1 LQSIFVNLKN
11 NEIVVIIFKKKR
23 VSRMI
28 TNTELEYKGDLYPS
42 EIVSFKQEGDSV
54 YFHTDNSVIL
64 KLTVL
69 RDSMIRFRYTTKGYF
84 SNDFSY
90 AIDKSHSHG
99 YNFLEVTEDNHHY
112 QIKTSKVQCRI
123 QKIDMRVSIYDLNEN
138 VLLEDELGFHWEES
152 YEYGGNIVKMSKA
165 SKDGECFY
173 GLGDKATQ
181 LNLKGKRVE
190 NFATDQYAFS
200 KDQEPLYKVVP
211 FYIGLQKKESYGIFF
226 DNTFRTYFDFCH
238 ERRNVT
244 SFWAEGGEMNYYFIY
259 GPLMQDVVTTY
270 TDLTGKPELPPLWA
284 LGYHQCK
291 WSYYPES
298 NVKEVAAK
306 FRELQIPC
314 DAIYLDIDYM
324 DGFRCFIWNKNY
336 FPDPKR
342 MVAELAEDGFKTIV
356 IIDPGIKIDKEYSIY
371 KEALEK
377 DYFCKRADGP
387 FMKGKVWPGECNF
400 PDYTNPEV
408 REWWAGLFKELISDI
423 GVKGVWND
431 MNEPAVMEVPNKTFP
446 MDVRHNYDGNPCSH
460 RKAHNIYGTQMARAT
475 YHGVKRFAY
484 PKRPFVI
491 TRSAYA
497 GAQRYTSSWT
507 GDNVA
512 SWEHLWIANIQVQ
525 RMCISGMG
533 FTGSDIGGFAEQ
545 PSGELYARWI
555 QLGVFHPFCRTHS
568 SGDHGDQEPWAFDE
582 EVIDI
587 TRKFVN
593 LRYQLLPY
601 LYTMFWQYIEEGIPM
616 LKPLVYYDQDDTQ
629 THYRNDEFIFGNQI
643 LVCPILEPNS
653 LGRRMYIPN
662 GQWYNYWTNEFISG
676 GKEIWVDTKF
686 DQIPIFVK
694 AGAII
699 PKYPVQQYVGEKEIT
714 ELTLD
719 LYFNEGKEKSEIY
732 EDAQDGY
739 DYKKGRYSL
748 LSLQTIGKEK
758 ELIVQLHKEGKYITS
773 YSTFKIN
780 LFGLPFSVK
789 EIEIDNVK
797 IDFDRK
803 SLDKENYLIID
814 KEFTEL
820 HIIGN

>member
-1 LQSIFVNLKN
+1 
-11 NEIVVIIFKKKR
+11 
-23 VSRMI
+23 MI
-28 TNTELEYKGDLYPS
+28 TNTALEYKGDLYPS
-42 EIVSFKQEGDSV
+42 RIVSHEHEGDTIF
-54 YFHTDNSVIL
+54 FHTDNKVIL
-64 KLTVL
+64 KVTIL
-69 RDSMIRFRYTTKGYF
+69 RDSLIRFRFTTKGYF

-90 AIDKSHSHG
+90 AIDKTQLHG
-99 YNFLEVTEDNHHY
+99 YNFLELTEEETY
-112 QIKTSKVQCRI
+112 FQIRTSKIKCKI
-123 QKIDMRVSIYDLNEN
+123 QKNDLRLSIYDLNDF
-138 VLLEDELGFHWEES
+138 LILEDELGFHWEES
-152 YEYGGNIVKMSKA
+152 YEYGGNIVKMSKS

-181 LNLKGKRVE
+181 MNLKGKRLE
-190 NFATDQYAFS
+190 NFATDQYAFQ
-200 KDQEPLYKVVP
+200 KEQDPLYKVVP
-211 FYIGLQKKESYGIFF
+211 FYIGLHNKQSYGIFF
-226 DNTFRTYFDFCH
+226 DNTFRTFFDFCQ
-238 ERRNVT
+238 ERRNVA

-259 GPLMQDVVTTY
+259 GPQMEDVVTTY
-270 TDLTGKPELPPLWA
+270 TDLTGKPELPPLWV

-298 NVKEVAAK
+298 KVKEITSK
-306 FRELQIPC
+306 FRELKIPC

-324 DGFRCFIWNKNY
+324 EGFRCFTWSKDY

-356 IIDPGIKIDKEYSIY
+356 IIDPGIKVDKDYWVY
-371 KEALEK
+371 QEALEK

-387 FMKGKVWPGECNF
+387 YMKGKVWPGECNF
-400 PDYTNPEV
+400 PDYTNPVV

-446 MDVRHNYDGNPCSH
+446 MDVRHSYDGNPCSH

-491 TRSAYA
+491 TRSAYS

-512 SWEHLWIANIQVQ
+512 TWEHLWIANIQVQ

-545 PSGELYARWI
+545 PTGELYARWI

-568 SGDHGDQEPWAFDE
+568 SGDHGNQEPWAFDE
-582 EVIDI
+582 EVINI
-587 TRKFVN
+587 TRKFVS

-601 LYTMFWQYIEEGIPM
+601 LYTMFWQYIEEGVPM

-643 LVCPILEPNS
+643 LVCPILEPNA
-653 LGRRMYIPN
+653 LGRRMYIPR
-662 GQWYNYWTNEFISG
+662 GEWYNYWTNEFATG
-676 GKEIWVDTKF
+676 GREVWIDTKF
-686 DQIPIFVK
+686 DEIPVFVK

-699 PKYPVQQYVGEKEIT
+699 PKYPVQQYVGELEFD

-719 LYFNEGKEKSEIY
+719 LYYKNGKEKSVVY

-739 DYKKGRYSL
+739 DYKKGRYSF
-748 LSLQTIGKEK
+748 LSFSLIGKEK
-758 ELIVQLHKEGKYITS
+758 ELIVQLHKDGKFDTP
-773 YSTFKIN
+773 YSKFKIN
-780 LFGLPFSVK
+780 LIGLPFKVT
-789 EIEIDNVK
+789 ELEIDNEKVE
-797 IDFDRK
+797 FDPVRFE
-803 SLDKENYLIID
+803 ENHYLIID

-820 HIIGN
+820 HIIGQ

>member
-1 LQSIFVNLKN
+1 
-11 NEIVVIIFKKKR
+11 
-23 VSRMI
+23 MI
-28 TNTELEYKGDLYPS
+28 TNTELEFKGDLYPS
-42 EIVSFKQEGDSV
+42 KIVSFEHDVDSV
-54 YFHTDNSVIL
+54 YFNTDNSVVL
-64 KLTVL
+64 KVTVL
-69 RDSMIRFRYTTKGYF
+69 RDSLIRFRYTTKGYF

-99 YNFLEVTEDNHHY
+99 YNFLAVTEEAEYY
-112 QIKTSKVQCRI
+112 QIQTSKVKCVI
-123 QKIDMRVSIYDLNEN
+123 QKIDMRVSIFDLNGN

-181 LNLKGKRVE
+181 MNLKGKRLE
-190 NFATDQYAFS
+190 NFATDQYAFQ

-211 FYIGLQKKESYGIFF
+211 FYIGLQNKQAYGIFF
-226 DNTFRTYFDFCH
+226 DNTFRTFFDFCH

-244 SFWAEGGEMNYYFIY
+244 SFWSEGGEMNYYFIY
-259 GPLMQDVVTTY
+259 GPKMEDVVTSY

-298 NVKEVAAK
+298 NVKEITAK
-306 FRELQIPC
+306 FRELKIPC

-324 DGFRCFIWNKNY
+324 EGFRCFTWNKEY

-342 MVAELAEDGFKTIV
+342 MVAELAEDGFKTVV
-356 IIDPGIKIDKEYSIY
+356 IIDPGIKIDKEYSVY

-387 FMKGKVWPGECNF
+387 YMKGKVWPGECNF

-446 MDVRHNYDGNPCSH
+446 MDVRHDYDGNPCSH

-484 PKRPFVI
+484 PKRPFII

-497 GAQRYTSSWT
+497 GAQRYSSSWT

-512 SWEHLWIANIQVQ
+512 TWEHLWIANIQVQ
-525 RMCISGMG
+525 RMSISGMG

-568 SGDHGDQEPWAFDE
+568 SGDHGNQEPWAFDK

-616 LKPLVYYDQDDTQ
+616 LKPLVYYDQNDIQ

-643 LVCPILEPNS
+643 LVCPILEANAI
-653 LGRRMYIPN
+653 GRRMYVPR
-662 GQWYNYWTNEFISG
+662 GQWYNYWTNDFVTG
-676 GKEIWVDTKF
+676 GKEIWVDTKY
-686 DQIPIFVK
+686 DEIPVFVK

-699 PKYPVQQYVGEKEIT
+699 PKYPVQQYVGELEFD

-719 LYFNEGKEKSEIY
+719 LYYKEGKEKSVVY

-739 DYKKGRYSL
+739 DYKKGRFSFL
-748 LSLQTIGKEK
+748 TFQVKGKEK
-758 ELIVQLHKEGKYITS
+758 ELNVQLHKEGKYDTN
-773 YSTFKIN
+773 YSKYKIN
-780 LFGLPFSVK
+780 LIGFPFKVK
-789 EIEIDNVK
+789 SIEIDNEE
-797 IDFDRK
+797 ILFDSAK
-803 SLDKENYLIID
+803 FEEDNYLIVA
-814 KEFTEL
+814 KEFNVL
-820 HIIGN
+820 HIIGE

>member
-1 LQSIFVNLKN
+1 
-11 NEIVVIIFKKKR
+11 
-23 VSRMI
+23 MI
-28 TNTELEYKGDLYPS
+28 TNTELEFKGDLYPS
-42 EIVSFKQEGDSV
+42 KIVSFEREVDSV
-54 YFHTDNSVIL
+54 FFNTDNSVVL
-64 KLTVL
+64 KITVL

-90 AIDKSHSHG
+90 AIDKSHTHG
-99 YNFLEVTEDNHHY
+99 YNFLEVTEEADY
-112 QIKTSKVQCRI
+112 YKIQTSKVICKI
-123 QKIDMRVSIYDLNEN
+123 QKIDMRVSIFDLSGS

-165 SKDGECFY
+165 SKEGECFY

-181 LNLKGKRVE
+181 MNLKGKRLE
-190 NFATDQYAFS
+190 NFATDQYAFQ

-211 FYIGLQKKESYGIFF
+211 FYIGLQNKQAYGIFF
-226 DNTFRTYFDFCH
+226 DNTFRTFFDFCH

-244 SFWAEGGEMNYYFIY
+244 SFWSEGGEMNYYFIY
-259 GPLMQDVVTTY
+259 GPQMEDVVTSY

-298 NVKEVAAK
+298 NVKEVTAK
-306 FRELQIPC
+306 FRELKIPC

-324 DGFRCFIWNKNY
+324 EGFRCFTWNKEY

-342 MVAELAEDGFKTIV
+342 MVAELAEDGFKTVV
-356 IIDPGIKIDKEYSIY
+356 IIDPGIKIDKEYSVY
-371 KEALEK
+371 QEALEK

-387 FMKGKVWPGECNF
+387 YMKGKVWPGECNF

-446 MDVRHNYDGNPCSH
+446 MDVRHDYDGNPCSH

-484 PKRPFVI
+484 PKRPFII

-497 GAQRYTSSWT
+497 GAQRYSSSWT

-512 SWEHLWIANIQVQ
+512 TWEHLWIANVQVQ
-525 RMCISGMG
+525 RMSISGMG

-545 PSGELYARWI
+545 PSGELYTRWI

-601 LYTMFWQYIEEGIPM
+601 LYTMFWQYIEQGIPM
-616 LKPLVYYDQDDTQ
+616 LKPLVYYDQSDIQ
-629 THYRNDEFIFGNQI
+629 THYRNDEFVFGNQI
-643 LVCPILEPNS
+643 LVCPILEPNAI
-653 LGRRMYIPN
+653 GRRMYIPR
-662 GQWYNYWTNEFISG
+662 GQWYNYWTNSLVTG
-676 GKEIWVDTKF
+676 GKEIWVDTNY
-686 DQIPIFVK
+686 DEIPVFVK

-699 PKYPVQQYVGEKEIT
+699 PKYPVQQYVGELEFD

-719 LYFNEGKEKSEIY
+719 LYYKEGKEKSVVY

-739 DYKKGRYSL
+739 DYKKGRYSFL
-748 LSLQTIGKEK
+748 TFRVTGKEK
-758 ELIVQLHKEGKYITS
+758 ELNVQLHKEGKYDTN
-773 YSTFKIN
+773 YSKYKIN
-780 LFGLPFSVK
+780 LIGLPFKVK
-789 EIEIDNVK
+789 SIEIDNEEVP
-797 IDFDRK
+797 FD
-803 SLDKENYLIID
+803 SANFEQNNYLIVA
-814 KEFTEL
+814 KEFNTL
-820 HIIGN
+820 HITGE

>member
-1 LQSIFVNLKN
+1 
-11 NEIVVIIFKKKR
+11 
-23 VSRMI
+23 MI
-28 TNTELEYKGDLYPS
+28 TNTSLEYKGDLYPS
-42 EIVSFKQEGDSV
+42 KIVSYEHEGDSI
-54 YFHTDNSVIL
+54 FFNTDNKVIL
-64 KLTVL
+64 KVTVL
-69 RDSMIRFRYTTKGYF
+69 RDSLIRFRFTTKGYF

-90 AIDKSHSHG
+90 AIDKSQLHG
-99 YNFLEVTEDNHHY
+99 YNFLEVTEEETY
-112 QIKTSKVQCRI
+112 FQIRTSKVKCKI
-123 QKIDMRVSIYDLNEN
+123 QKADLRLSIYDLNDF
-138 VLLEDELGFHWEES
+138 LILEDELGFHWEES
-152 YEYGGNIVKMSKA
+152 YEYGGNIVKMSKYA
-165 SKDGECFY
+165 KDGECYY

-181 LNLKGKRVE
+181 MNLKGKRVE
-190 NFATDQYAFS
+190 NFATDQYAYQ

-211 FYIGLQKKESYGIFF
+211 FYIGLHNKQSYGIFF
-226 DNTFRTYFDFCH
+226 DNTFRTFFDFCQ

-244 SFWAEGGEMNYYFIY
+244 SFWAEGGEMNYYFVY
-259 GPLMQDVVTTY
+259 GPQMQDVVTTY
-270 TDLTGKPELPPLWA
+270 TDLTGKPELPPLWV

-298 NVKEVAAK
+298 KVKEITSK

-324 DGFRCFIWNKNY
+324 DGFRCFTWNKDY

-342 MVAELAEDGFKTIV
+342 MVSELAEDGFKTIV
-356 IIDPGIKIDKEYSIY
+356 IIDPGIKIDKDYWVY

-387 FMKGKVWPGECNF
+387 YMKGKVWPGECNF
-400 PDYTNPEV
+400 PDYTNPVV
-408 REWWAGLFKELISDI
+408 REWWAGLFKELVADI

-446 MDVRHNYDGNPCSH
+446 MDVRHIYDGNPCSH

-491 TRSAYA
+491 TRSAYS

-512 SWEHLWIANIQVQ
+512 TWEHLWIANIQVQ
-525 RMCISGMG
+525 RLSISGMG

-545 PSGELYARWI
+545 PTGELYARWI

-568 SGDHGDQEPWAFDE
+568 SGDHGNQEPWAFDE
-582 EVIDI
+582 EVINI
-587 TRKFVN
+587 TRKFVS

-601 LYTMFWQYIEEGIPM
+601 LYTMFWQYIEEGVPM
-616 LKPLVYYDQDDTQ
+616 LKPLVYFDQDDTQ

-643 LVCPILEPNS
+643 LVCPILEPNAV
-653 LGRRMYIPN
+653 GRRMYIPR
-662 GQWYNYWTNEFISG
+662 GEWYNYWTNELFIG
-676 GKEIWVDTKF
+676 GREIWIDTKF
-686 DQIPIFVK
+686 DEIPVFVK

-699 PKYPVQQYVGEKEIT
+699 PKYPVQQYVGELEFD

-719 LYFNEGKEKSEIY
+719 VYYKNGKEQSAVY

-739 DYKKGRYSL
+739 DYKKGRYSY
-748 LSLQTIGKEK
+748 LSLRNIGKEK
-758 ELIVQLHKEGKYITS
+758 ELIIQLHKEGKYETP
-773 YSTFKIN
+773 YSKYKIN
-780 LFGLPFSVK
+780 LIGLPFKVT
-789 EIEIDNVK
+789 EIEIDNEK
-797 IDFDRK
+797 IEFDK
-803 SLDKENYLIID
+803 ISFEQNNFLLVD
-814 KEFTEL
+814 KEFNEL
-820 HIIGN
+820 HIVGE

>member
-1 LQSIFVNLKN
+1 
-11 NEIVVIIFKKKR
+11 
-23 VSRMI
+23 MI
-28 TNTELEYKGDLYPS
+28 TNTSLEYKGDLYPS
-42 EIVSFKQEGDSV
+42 KIVSYEHEGDSI
-54 YFHTDNSVIL
+54 FFNTDNKVIL
-64 KLTVL
+64 KVTIL
-69 RDSMIRFRYTTKGYF
+69 RDSLIRFRFTTKGYF

-90 AIDKSHSHG
+90 AIDKTQLHG
-99 YNFLEVTEDNHHY
+99 YNFLEVTEEETY
-112 QIKTSKVQCRI
+112 FQIRTSKVKCKI
-123 QKIDMRVSIYDLNEN
+123 QKADLRLSIYDLNDF
-138 VLLEDELGFHWEES
+138 LILEDELGFHWEES
-152 YEYGGNIVKMSKA
+152 YEYGGNIVKMSKYA
-165 SKDGECFY
+165 KDGECYY

-181 LNLKGKRVE
+181 MNLKGKRVE
-190 NFATDQYAFS
+190 NFATDQYAYQ

-211 FYIGLQKKESYGIFF
+211 FYIGLHNKQSYGIFF
-226 DNTFRTYFDFCH
+226 DNTFRTFFDFCQ

-244 SFWAEGGEMNYYFIY
+244 SFWAEGGEMNYYFVY
-259 GPLMQDVVTTY
+259 GPQMQDVVTTY
-270 TDLTGKPELPPLWA
+270 TDLTGKPELPPLWV

-298 NVKEVAAK
+298 KVKEITSK

-324 DGFRCFIWNKNY
+324 DGFRCFTWNKNY

-342 MVAELAEDGFKTIV
+342 MVSELAEDGFKTIV
-356 IIDPGIKIDKEYSIY
+356 IIDPGIKIDKDYWVY

-387 FMKGKVWPGECNF
+387 YMKGKVWPGECNF
-400 PDYTNPEV
+400 PDYTNPLV
-408 REWWAGLFKELISDI
+408 REWWAGLFKELIADI

-446 MDVRHNYDGNPCSH
+446 MDVRHIYDGNPCSH

-512 SWEHLWIANIQVQ
+512 TWEHLWIANIQVQ
-525 RMCISGMG
+525 RLSISGMG

-545 PSGELYARWI
+545 PTGELYARWI

-568 SGDHGDQEPWAFDE
+568 SGDHGNQEPWAFDE
-582 EVIDI
+582 EVINI
-587 TRKFVN
+587 TRKFVS

-601 LYTMFWQYIEEGIPM
+601 LYTMFWQYIEEGVPM

-643 LVCPILEPNS
+643 LVCPILEPNAV
-653 LGRRMYIPN
+653 GRRMYIPR
-662 GQWYNYWTNEFISG
+662 GEWYNYWTNELFIG
-676 GKEIWVDTKF
+676 GKEIWIDTKF
-686 DQIPIFVK
+686 DEIPVFVK

-699 PKYPVQQYVGEKEIT
+699 PKYPVQQYVGELEFD

-719 LYFNEGKEKSEIY
+719 VYYKNGKEQSAVY

-739 DYKKGRYSL
+739 DYKKGRYSY
-748 LSLQTIGKEK
+748 LSLRNIGKEK
-758 ELIVQLHKEGKYITS
+758 ELIIQLHKEGKYITP
-773 YSTFKIN
+773 YTKYKIN
-780 LFGLPFSVK
+780 LIGLPFKVA
-789 EIEIDNVK
+789 EIEIDNEK
-797 IDFDRK
+797 IEFDK
-803 SLDKENYLIID
+803 INFDQNNFLLID
-814 KEFTEL
+814 KEFNEL
-820 HIIGN
+820 HIVGE